1 MSYILY
7 AWLTSFT
14 YGLGSVVGKIST
26 KHQITNPWHY
36 NFVWAVLTI
45 ISILPF
51 AIMGHVGLP
60 QDWGSMLW
68 LGVANAVSGL
78 LFILAFFAVDLSI
91 LSPLAMLRTP
101 LLALS
106 GALIFGEKLTVV
118 QWALIGVVFLA
129 GILVNLDEKFSIK
142 SVLNRNILLA
152 FAWILSSVWFNSMI
166 KYASLTNGFWEVS
179 LWPAVI
185 AVIIYLPTLPLFYK
199 ELIRTKPVHHV
210 GIMITTM
217 LYTAGLLFSI
227 KAFGENIGIS
237 IAIISLPLA
246 MLMTMVIAKFAPH
259 ILEKHTGK
267 VYAIRLVAAAVMF
280 VAALGLST

>member
-7 AWLTSFT
+7 AWLTSIT

-26 KHQITNPWHY
+26 KHQIKNPWHY
-36 NFVWAVLTI
+36 NFVWAVFTV

-60 QDWGSMLW
+60 QDWNSMLW
-68 LGVANAVSGL
+68 LGVANTISGA
-78 LFILAFFAVDLSI
+78 LFILAFFAVDLSV

-106 GALIFGEKLTVV
+106 GALIFGEILTLV
-118 QWALIGVVFLA
+118 QWVLISIVFVA

-142 SVLNRNILLA
+142 SVLNKNILLA
-152 FAWILSSVWFNSMI
+152 FAWIVSSVWFNSMI
-166 KYASLTNGFWEVS
+166 KYASQTNGFWEVS
-179 LWPAVI
+179 LWPAII
-185 AVIIYLPTLPLFYK
+185 AVVLFLPTISLFYK
-199 ELIRTKPVHHV
+199 DMYKSKPVQHV
-210 GIMITTM
+210 GIALTTI

-246 MLMTMVIAKFAPH
+246 MIMTMALAKFAPH

-267 VYAIRLVAAAVMF
+267 VYVIRLVAASVMF
-280 VAALGLST
+280 AAALGLST